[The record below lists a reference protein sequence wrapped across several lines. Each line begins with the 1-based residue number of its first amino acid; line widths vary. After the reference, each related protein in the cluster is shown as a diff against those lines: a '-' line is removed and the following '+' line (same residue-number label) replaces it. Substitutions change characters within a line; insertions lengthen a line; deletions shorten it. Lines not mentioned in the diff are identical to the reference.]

1 VPDHDSEV
9 NDLFGLGFG
18 TGAGSKPEVKPA
30 SRVGTGRG
38 SAVVAPRTG
47 RTGAAGPS
55 APTTHT
61 RVDVEQTYLAE
72 LQRAIARYQHFPD
85 EARRDRRSGVVA
97 ISFVV
102 QADGRIQQ
110 VAIARSS
117 GDPIL
122 DQAAM
127 NALGQLGRFKPIP
140 AEIGRHRWPIRVP
153 IRFDLR

>member
-1 VPDHDSEV
+1 VTP
-9 NDLFGLGFG
+9 
-18 TGAGSKPEVKPA
+18 
-30 SRVGTGRG
+30 GTGR
-38 SAVVAPRTG
+38 A
-47 RTGAAGPS
+47 GAAGPA
-55 APTTHT
+55 APAAHT
-61 RVDVEQTYLAE
+61 RGDAERAYLAE
-72 LQRAIARYQHFPD
+72 LQRAIARYQRFPD
-85 EARRDRRSGVVA
+85 EARRSRRSGVVA

-110 VAIARSS
+110 VGIARSS

-140 AEIGRHRWPIRVP
+140 AEIGRRHWPIRVP

>member
-1 VPDHDSEV
+1 VTP
-9 NDLFGLGFG
+9 GI
-18 TGAGSKPEVKPA
+18 
-30 SRVGTGRG
+30 
-38 SAVVAPRTG
+38 G
-47 RTGAAGPS
+47 RTGAAGPA
-55 APTTHT
+55 APATRTHGDAE
-61 RVDVEQTYLAE
+61 RAYLAE